1 MKKDI
6 ENLIENIY
14 RAISE
19 FEQRTGIDVK
29 EIRQEHYI
37 SGGVSVVT
45 SRKIDLAYKGRVER

>member
-29 EIRQEHYI
+29 EIKQEHYI

-45 SRKIDLAYKGRVER
+45 SRNILLDYKGRV